1 MSVSVT
7 TLLSPCVCASCGV
20 TFGLDSEHE
29 LKLRQS
35 HAQFYCPN
43 GHFLVF
49 GGKTEAEKERDRLK
63 EQLRLTDNVLLST
76 RQSLEHMG
84 ARASYGAGS
93 IAKCVLALLD
103 TWHRQG
109 HSGESASL
117 TLYIF
122 DRLVN
127 HKVLSPLTTETGEWM
142 DMSEYQGGE
151 PLWQNR
157 RQPSCFSLD
166 AGKTYY
172 DVNEFRPRWRLWL
185 GRLGIGYHGFTF
197 HESKSAHDVSG
208 RA

>member
-1 MSVSVT
+1 VNRT
-7 TLLSPCVCASCGV
+7 A
-20 TFGLDSEHE
+20 EE
-29 LKLRQS
+29 LV
-35 HAQFYCPN
+35 A
-43 GHFLVF
+43 
-49 GGKTEAEKERDRLK
+49 RDRY
-63 EQLRLTDNVLLST
+63 LTNAEEEVRRAGMYD
-76 RQSLEHMG
+76 ED
-84 ARASYGAGS
+84 ASYGAGS